1 MPSMLVECDRAVLLM
16 VKNPLQL
23 LYRDADLL
31 VVHKPSGLLVHRSP
45 IDRHET
51 EFALQYARELNGGE
65 HVYPVHRLDKPTSGL
80 LVFARS
86 AEVASALGQLMMTRQ
101 VQKTYLAVVRG
112 WPQDAGSIDYPL
124 RLEPAD
130 KRDTSEQPVQSA
142 VSDYTCLA
150 RVELPVQVDRYPQ
163 TRYALV
169 AVHPYE
175 GRKHQVRRHLK
186 QLDHP
191 ILGDIKHGKGP
202 HNRYAESEFGRGLLL
217 ACVQMTFPHP
227 DSGEPLTLNAPL
239 EPRFAEVIR
248 RWNWQQSLPMEWLQ
262 ST

>member
-1 MPSMLVECDRAVLLM
+1 M
-16 VKNPLQL
+16 KTNPLKLIYCDEAL
-23 LYRDADLL
+23 LA
-31 VVHKPSGLLVHRSP
+31 VHKPAGLLVHRSP

-51 EFALQYARELNGGE
+51 EFALQYARELNAGE

-86 AEVASALGQLMMTRQ
+86 PEAATKLGETLMARQ

-112 WPQDAGSIDYPL
+112 WPQAKGQIDYPL
-124 RLEPAD
+124 RLEAVD
-130 KRDTSEQPVQSA
+130 KRDINEQPVQSA
-142 VSDYTCLA
+142 VSDYSCLA
-150 RVELPVQVDRYPQ
+150 QVELPVQVDRYPQ

-169 AVHPYE
+169 AIHPHE

-186 QLDHP
+186 QLGHP

-202 HNRYAESEFGRGLLL
+202 HNRYAEAEFGRGLLL

-227 DSGEPLTLNAPL
+227 VSGEPLTLNAPL
-239 EPRFAEVIR
+239 ESRFAELIR
-248 RWNWQQSLPMEWLQ
+248 RWNWAQNLPVEWLP
-262 ST
+262 TG

>member
-1 MPSMLVECDRAVLLM
+1 MKA
-16 VKNPLQL
+16 NPLRL
-23 LYRDADLL
+23 IYRDEALL
-31 VVHKPSGLLVHRSP
+31 VVHKPAGLLVHRSP

-51 EFALQYARELNGGE
+51 EFALQYARELNDGE

-86 AEVASALGQLMMTRQ
+86 PEAATKLGEALMTRQ

-112 WPQDAGSIDYPL
+112 WPQAQGQIDYPL
-124 RLEPAD
+124 RLEAVD

-142 VSDYTCLA
+142 VSDYSCLA
-150 RVELPVQVDRYPQ
+150 RVELPIQVDRYPQ

-169 AVHPYE
+169 AVYPHE

-186 QLDHP
+186 QLGHP

-202 HNRYAESEFGRGLLL
+202 HNRYAEAEFGRGLLL
-217 ACVQMTFPHP
+217 ACVQMVFLHP
-227 DSGEPLTLNAPL
+227 VCGELLTLNAPL
-239 EPRFAEVIR
+239 ESRFAELIR
-248 RWNWQQSLPMEWLQ
+248 RWGWEQSLPVEWLP
-262 ST
+262 TG

>member
-1 MPSMLVECDRAVLLM
+1 M
-16 VKNPLQL
+16 KTNPLKL
-23 LYRDADLL
+23 IYCDEALL
-31 VVHKPSGLLVHRSP
+31 VVHKPAGLLVHRSP

-86 AEVASALGQLMMTRQ
+86 PEAATKLGEALMARQ

-112 WPQDAGSIDYPL
+112 WPQAEGQIDYPL
-124 RLEPAD
+124 RLEAVD

-142 VSDYTCLA
+142 VSDYSCLA

-169 AVHPYE
+169 AVEPHE

-186 QLDHP
+186 QLGHP

-202 HNRYAESEFGRGLLL
+202 HNRYAEVEFGRGLLL

-227 DSGEPLTLNAPL
+227 VSGESLTLNAPL
-239 EPRFAEVIR
+239 ESRFTRLIQRWDWVQHLPAE
-248 RWNWQQSLPMEWLQ
+248 WFHPD
-262 ST
+262 

>member
-1 MPSMLVECDRAVLLM
+1 M
-16 VKNPLQL
+16 KTNPLKLVYCDEAL
-23 LYRDADLL
+23 LA
-31 VVHKPSGLLVHRSP
+31 VHKPSGLLVHRSP

-86 AEVASALGQLMMTRQ
+86 AAVASVLGEAMMSRQ
-101 VQKTYLAVVRG
+101 VHKVYLAVVRG
-112 WPQDAGSIDYPL
+112 WPQDVGCIDYPL
-124 RLEPAD
+124 RLEAVD
-130 KRDTSEQPVQSA
+130 KRDTSEQPIQSA
-142 VSDYTCLA
+142 VSDYACLA

-169 AVHPYE
+169 AVEPHE

-186 QLDHP
+186 QLGHP

-202 HNRYAESEFGRGLLL
+202 HNRYAEAEFGRGLLL

-227 DSGEPLTLNAPL
+227 VSGEPLTLNAPL
-239 EPRFAEVIR
+239 EPQFAEVIQRWHWTEQLPVAWRSPVEEEFNR
-248 RWNWQQSLPMEWLQ
+248 RAD
-262 ST
+262 